1 MDDPVRALLDEWK
14 SEALRDHD
22 GLQCTPYADN
32 MAEAQASNRT
42 LYRCIDELEAALAE
56 SGWRSMDSAPTDG
69 TLVLCWRKGH
79 GPFEAQWLVD
89 GTEGDEDY
97 FAGWVDPWAD
107 DEVVPTHWRPRIDL
121 PGDAP

>member
-1 MDDPVRALLDEWK
+1 MNDPVRALVARWRKHADVMVDEPN
-14 SEALRDHD
+14 SEGFAVAREM
-22 GLQCTPYADN
+22 C
-32 MAEAQASNRT
+32 AS
-42 LYRCIDELEAALAE
+42 ELEAALAE

>member
-1 MDDPVRALLDEWK
+1 MTKLHELAARWREQSETAEPYEDSAL
-14 SEALRDHD
+14 SFCA
-22 GLQCTPYADN
+22 
-32 MAEAQASNRT
+32 
-42 LYRCIDELEAALAE
+42 DELEAALAE
-56 SGWRSMDSAPTDG
+56 SGWREMDSAPKDG

-89 GTEGDEDY
+89 GTEGDDDY